1 MAEGFARKYGA
12 DVMLPASA
20 GFSPAPIVQVLTKKV
35 MEEKNI
41 KIDDQYP
48 KDLNAVD
55 IPSFNLIIN
64 MSGSRLPARMPIEVR
79 EWKIVD
85 PIGRSE
91 EIYVK
96 VRDEIE
102 HRVMRLILEFR
113 REIKNAQRPPAMG
126 ESLGP
131 VLRRSK

>member
-12 DVMLPASA
+12 DVMLPFSA

-35 MEEKNI
+35 MEQKNI

-55 IPSFNLIIN
+55 IPSFHLIIN
-64 MSGSRLPARMPIEVR
+64 MSGSKLPARMPIEVR
-79 EWKIVD
+79 EWKVAD

-96 VRDEIE
+96 VRDNIE
-102 HRVMRLILEFR
+102 HRVMRVILEFR
-113 REIKNAQRPPAMG
+113 REIKNAQQPPATG
-126 ESLGP
+126 QSLGP
-131 VLRRSK
+131 ELRRGK